1 MMDRMHDLLLH
12 TCTWCMNPIPK
23 DGDIFAFGVKSS
35 GNIDLSEK
43 EGEFVSLDLTLED
56 RSVAAIVTTRS
67 SEARKQGYDLIFL
80 TCSQTCVEEL
90 KDALRAERVLFKS

>member
-1 MMDRMHDLLLH
+1 MMDRMHELLLH
-12 TCTWCMNPIPK
+12 TCTWCMKPIPK

-43 EGEFVSLDLTLED
+43 EGEFVSLDLALKDKT
-56 RSVAAIVTTRS
+56 VAAIVTTRI

-80 TCSQTCVEEL
+80 TCSQTCAEEL
-90 KDALRAERVLFKS
+90 KDALQAERGFIKG

>member
-1 MMDRMHDLLLH
+1 
-12 TCTWCMNPIPK
+12 MNPIPK

-80 TCSQTCVEEL
+80 TCSQTCAEEL
-90 KDALRAERVLFKS
+90 KDALQAERVLFKS

>member
-1 MMDRMHDLLLH
+1 
-12 TCTWCMNPIPK
+12 MNPIPK

-67 SEARKQGYDLIFL
+67 SEVRKQGYDLIFL
-80 TCSQTCVEEL
+80 TCSQTCAEEL
-90 KDALRAERVLFKS
+90 KDALQAERVLFKS